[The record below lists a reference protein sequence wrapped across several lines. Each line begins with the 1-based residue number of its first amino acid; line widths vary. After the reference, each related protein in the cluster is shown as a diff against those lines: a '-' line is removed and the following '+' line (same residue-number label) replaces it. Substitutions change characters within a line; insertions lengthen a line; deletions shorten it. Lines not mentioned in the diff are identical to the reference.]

1 MGCSNFC
8 KHWTQIIVISKMIK
22 PKFGFKVKASE
33 RLLEPGLLH
42 TTLATACQ
50 DLAAYDQ
57 FADDAASFASSLNSF
72 DSMATNFVRADSD
85 WV

>member
-1 MGCSNFC
+1 
-8 KHWTQIIVISKMIK
+8 MI
-22 PKFGFKVKASE
+22 
-33 RLLEPGLLH
+33 
-42 TTLATACQ
+42 LATACQ
-50 DLAAYDQ
+50 DLATYDQ